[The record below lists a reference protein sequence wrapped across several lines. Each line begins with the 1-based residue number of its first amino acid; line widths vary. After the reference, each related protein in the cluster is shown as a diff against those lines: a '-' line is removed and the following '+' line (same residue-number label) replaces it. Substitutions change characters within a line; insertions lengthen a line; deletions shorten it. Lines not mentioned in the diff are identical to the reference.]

1 MLWTWAEK
9 RFVFFPESEVND
21 TPAHAG
27 LRYEEVYL
35 TAPDGVKLHG
45 WFLPAPDDTVGPET
59 QIWLWFH
66 GNGGNLGT
74 RVGQLERGHRLL
86 GVHQFIFDYRGY
98 GRSEGKP
105 SEQGTYLDARA
116 ARQYLEQRADVDSSR
131 IVYFGHSLGAAVAV
145 ELAVYHPPAGMAL
158 IAPFS
163 SIRDMAKLALPLPLA
178 GWIVRNHYNSV
189 ALIPKVHAPLVILHG
204 ELDEIVPHSQG
215 VKLFEAANPPKR
227 FVTLPVA
234 SHNNAHHVAA
244 DVMARALL
252 EFRDGLAAGNGAWLH
267 PADDFGLNVQ

>member
-9 RFVFFPESEVND
+9 RFLFFPQSEVSG
-21 TPAHAG
+21 TPAQAG
-27 LRYEEVYL
+27 LRYEDVCL
-35 TAPDGVKLHG
+35 TSPDGLKLHG
-45 WFLPAPDDTVGPET
+45 WFLPAPGDAGPET
-59 QIWLWFH
+59 QTWLWFH

-74 RVGQLERGHRLL
+74 RVGQLERAHHLL

-116 ARQYLEQRADVDSSR
+116 ALSYLEKRPDVDSGR
-131 IVYFGHSLGAAVAV
+131 IVYFGHSLGAAVAI
-145 ELAVYHPPAGMAL
+145 ELAVSQPPAGMAL

-163 SIRDMAKLALPLPLA
+163 SIRDMAKLALPLPFA
-178 GWIVRNHYNSV
+178 GWVVRNHYNSV

-204 ELDEIVPHSQG
+204 ELDDMVPHSQG

-227 FVTLPVA
+227 FVTLPDA

-252 EFRDGLAAGNGAWLH
+252 EFRDGLAAGSIY
-267 PADDFGLNVQ
+267 PAKRR

>member
-9 RFVFFPESEVND
+9 RFVFFPESELNG
-21 TPAHAG
+21 TPAQVG
-27 LRYEEVYL
+27 LHYDDVCL
-35 TAPDGVKLHG
+35 TASDGMTLHG
-45 WFLPAPDDTVGPET
+45 WFLPAPEAVAGPDTQT
-59 QIWLWFH
+59 WLWFH
-66 GNGGNLGT
+66 GNGGNLST
-74 RVGQLERGHRLL
+74 RISQLERAHHLL

-116 ARQYLEQRADVDSSR
+116 ALHYLEQRPDVDPNQ
-131 IVYFGHSLGAAVAV
+131 IVFFGHSLGAAVAI
-145 ELAVYHPPAGMAL
+145 ELAVSHPPAGMAL

-178 GWIVRNHYNSV
+178 GWIVRNHYNSL
-189 ALIPKVHAPLVILHG
+189 AAIPKVRAPLIILHG

-215 VKLFEAANPPKR
+215 IKLYQAANAPKR
-227 FVTLPVA
+227 FVTLPDA

-244 DVMARALL
+244 DVMSHALL
-252 EFRDGLAAGNGAWLH
+252 EFRNDLAAGNLN
-267 PADDFGLNVQ
+267 PARFR

>member
-1 MLWTWAEK
+1 MLWRWAEK
-9 RFVFFPESEVND
+9 RFVFFPESEVNG
-21 TPAHAG
+21 TPAQAG

-35 TAPDGVKLHG
+35 TAPDGLKLHG
-45 WFLPAPDDTVGPET
+45 WFLPAPDDAVSPET
-59 QIWLWFH
+59 QTWLWFH
-66 GNGGNLGT
+66 GNGGNLST
-74 RVGQLERGHRLL
+74 RVGQLERAHRLL

-116 ARQYLEQRADVDSSR
+116 ALHYIQQRPDLDPGR

-145 ELAVYHPPAGMAL
+145 ELAVSHPPAGLAL

-178 GWIVRNHYNSV
+178 GWAVRNHYNSV
-189 ALIPKVHAPLVILHG
+189 SLIPKVHAPLVVLHG
-204 ELDEIVPHSQG
+204 EMDEIVPHSQG
-215 VKLFEAANPPKR
+215 RKLFDAANQPKR
-227 FVTLPVA
+227 FVTLPDA

-244 DVMARALL
+244 EVMALALL
-252 EFRDGLAAGNGAWLH
+252 EFRDGLAAGNLF
-267 PADDFGLNVQ
+267 PATPH